1 MNPILAM
8 LFGGQTRTERKD
20 LTKAKDFPPFLLNA
34 TKKLAKA
41 IGNVSPILGAML
53 DMEAGFMLLD
63 GSATANGAKR
73 CRSFSQEQHRIVNSN
88 GDTLVGTLYKADVPS
103 DVIVLCVHGYRMNAE
118 SEFSRYIPA
127 YHDMGYHVFAYH
139 QTGAGLSEGKYVT
152 FGIQESNDGVQWVK
166 YLAKLYPEAKIC
178 LHGDSLGAATVLM
191 MTGKSD
197 LPDAVRCA
205 VADSA
210 YASAEHEF
218 TDLLGEFHIPGR
230 PLYKLVRKMFLK
242 ESGYDLN
249 DADPL
254 SAVARSKTPT
264 LFIHGTADVLVPTV
278 NVDRVYGACAAEKDL
293 IRYPDAHHCQSEYFY
308 HEEYFEKIE
317 CFHKRYL

>member
-41 IGNVSPILGAML
+41 IGKVSPILGAML

-73 CRSFSQEQHRIVNSN
+73 CRSFAQEQHRIVNSN
-88 GDTLVGTLYKADVPS
+88 
-103 DVIVLCVHGYRMNAE
+103 
-118 SEFSRYIPA
+118 
-127 YHDMGYHVFAYH
+127 
-139 QTGAGLSEGKYVT
+139 
-152 FGIQESNDGVQWVK
+152 
-166 YLAKLYPEAKIC
+166 
-178 LHGDSLGAATVLM
+178 GDSLGAATVLM

-278 NVDRVYGACAAEKDL
+278 NVDRVYGACAVEKDL

-317 CFHKRYL
+317 RFHKRYL

>member
-41 IGNVSPILGAML
+41 IGKVSPILGAML

-88 GDTLVGTLYKADVPS
+88 GDTLVGTLYKADV
-103 DVIVLCVHGYRMNAE
+103 
-118 SEFSRYIPA
+118 
-127 YHDMGYHVFAYH
+127 
-139 QTGAGLSEGKYVT
+139 
-152 FGIQESNDGVQWVK
+152 
-166 YLAKLYPEAKIC
+166 
-178 LHGDSLGAATVLM
+178 
-191 MTGKSD
+191 
-197 LPDAVRCA
+197 
-205 VADSA
+205 
-210 YASAEHEF
+210 
-218 TDLLGEFHIPGR
+218 
-230 PLYKLVRKMFLK
+230 
-242 ESGYDLN
+242 
-249 DADPL
+249 
-254 SAVARSKTPT
+254 
-264 LFIHGTADVLVPTV
+264 LVPTV

-317 CFHKRYL
+317 RFHKRYL